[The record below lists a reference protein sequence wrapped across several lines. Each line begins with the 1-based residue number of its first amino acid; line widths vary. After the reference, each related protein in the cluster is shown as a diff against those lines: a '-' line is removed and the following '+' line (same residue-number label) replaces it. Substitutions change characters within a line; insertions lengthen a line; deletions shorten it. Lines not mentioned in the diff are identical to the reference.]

1 MKTLGDLINLSE
13 ETINQFSG
21 IPTQRREKV
30 LQLHTE
36 LKGRYPVAPAAAPTE
51 VKDTSPDETTLAED
65 TEVPE
70 GDLFRYLSAHG
81 VPLSVAARILFIVTN
96 SPNGRVVYN
105 ELRKAYGNSKAN
117 EYMRYLREYRAAN
130 DQYGGEQ

>member
-1 MKTLGDLINLSE
+1 MSLPLCHYD
-13 ETINQFSG
+13 
-21 IPTQRREKV
+21 
-30 LQLHTE
+30 
-36 LKGRYPVAPAAAPTE
+36 PVAPAAVPTE
-51 VKDTSPDETTLAED
+51 VKDTSPAESPLVED

-70 GDLFRYLSAHG
+70 GGLFRYLSAHG
-81 VPLSVAARILFIVTN
+81 VPLSVSARILFIVTN